1 LNAENVISRDRVD
14 ELLREVFREI
24 QAMGGKARPK
34 ELLGRLTLRLH
45 LTPYERESTASG
57 RVRWETIIRW
67 YTVDCSKVGYLEKS
81 GGYWILTALG
91 EQALKLPPGELVR
104 TAQLAYRAWRSQQ
117 QAAEPELVELPTDQE
132 KVARQEVYEEAIES
146 ARTGIE
152 EHLGGLGPYEFQN
165 LVAELLRGMG
175 YHVPYVASPGPDGG
189 IDLVAY
195 RDPLGTSAPRI
206 KVQVKHRQSKVGAK
220 DVRELEGLL
229 RREGDIGLLVSS
241 GGFSSDAEREARASH
256 KHIELMDLD
265 RLISLWEEHYA
276 SLREAG
282 RTMLRLVTVNFLAPE
297 EE

>member
-1 LNAENVISRDRVD
+1 MTSSCTRSSERSRRWAAEHS
-14 ELLREVFREI
+14 
-24 QAMGGKARPK
+24 K
-34 ELLGRLTLRLH
+34 ELFGRLTPRLQ
-45 LTPYERESTASG
+45 LTPHELESTASG

-81 GGYWILTALG
+81 GGYWNLTALG
-91 EQALKLPPGELVR
+91 EQALKLKPGELVR
-104 TAQLAYRAWRSQQ
+104 TAQQAYRAWRSQQ
-117 QAAEPELVELPTDQE
+117 QAPEPELVELPTDQD
-132 KVARQEVYEEAIES
+132 KVARQAVYEEAIES

-152 EHLGGLGPYEFQN
+152 EHLGGLGPYEFQD

-175 YHVPYVASPGPDGG
+175 YHVPHVASPGPDGG

-206 KVQVKHRQSKVGAK
+206 KVQVKHRQSKVVAK

-276 SLREAG
+276 SLRESG
-282 RTMLRLVTVNFLAPE
+282 RAMLRLVTVNFLAPE